1 CTTFLLWSPKALI
14 TLPKASCGRKPQL
27 MEMPSLARSP
37 VAPVLL
43 SRSEPAKS
51 TKWNLAVSVSY
62 SVPVGAAPSGSP
74 VTVSFTCPPLTLPAM
89 ALFTPLARKG
99 SQAESPKET
108 TSVMHTSITQTSGC

>member
-1 CTTFLLWSPKALI
+1 MPQPAARRSSKSSHRSTRPARACPIWLLGPV
-14 TLPKASCGRKPQL
+14 TLRVPTRPQL

-74 VTVSFTCPPLTLPAM
+74 VTVSFTCSRM
-89 ALFTPLARKG
+89 
-99 SQAESPKET
+99 
-108 TSVMHTSITQTSGC
+108 